1 MKSKNR
7 NGRTPSGFWEGETC
21 EYCGGPIV
29 EKMIDLPKRIGSKYV
44 LIKRVHA
51 GVCKQCGTR
60 YFAANVLKAIE
71 ELLKSRRKP
80 KRQISMPVYFL

>member
-1 MKSKNR
+1 MKSKSR
-7 NGRTPSGFWEGETC
+7 YDREPRGFWERETC

-29 EKMIDLPKRIGSKYV
+29 EKIIDLPRRVGNKYV

-51 GVCKQCGTR
+51 GVCKQCGSR
-60 YFAANVLKAIE
+60 YFAANVLKTIE

-80 KRQISMPVYFL
+80 KRQISMSVYSL